1 MTTSWVGWPEEGTF
15 DRSRLNALYWVDDE
29 EPIAKGWYWE
39 PTVNSGGQVRLADLR
54 GDKTLRVQRFAEE
67 WKNWRRRVGATLAA
81 RKKRTRLLTTKAE
94 YEGEYERLL
103 FQESRRIALWFP
115 AA

>member
-1 MTTSWVGWPEEGTF
+1 MTTSWEGWPEEGTVQRNLL
-15 DRSRLNALYWVDDE
+15 DALYWWDDD

-54 GDKTLRVQRFAEE
+54 GDKTLRLQRFVEE
-67 WKNWRRRVGATLAA
+67 WKEWRQRFGATLAGRRKRKQLPRPKSPYA
-81 RKKRTRLLTTKAE
+81 RAVFDDL
-94 YEGEYERLL
+94 
-103 FQESRRIALWFP
+103 RRIAVWFP